1 MSYKAFLPAVFVLFC
16 LFPVTARAGVIFLP
30 GKLDDGKFVANR
42 EVNGPFYSI
51 QYSTV
56 TAAVDDWGAHVKIEE
71 TIVGPEQGI
80 DTVLLIP
87 LPAGAD
93 DYASLASPQPTSTAL
108 LIPLPVGGNDSEAVV
123 RAGPASH
130 KRRPLSARFLTPAAA
145 QGIYETLAGELDNVK
160 ILALSGRPALIV
172 PAFHLQGKVEIT
184 IEFWQKVRQQG
195 GLCRL
200 ECPLPAAGFARGSVA
215 RLSANVTITGKEP
228 LRAIFCPTH
237 TTTVDRNDLHKAVVR
252 VKADNYA
259 GTDDLRLLW
268 VADKDDLGLRVL
280 ACKPDAEEDGYFLLV
295 GNPTG
300 SARAEPAAEKNV
312 TFVLDTSGSMRGEKI
327 EQARSAIDYCLG
339 QINAGDRFN
348 IVTFGTEVTGFREA
362 PVAGSPANVA
372 AAREF
377 IDNVVAKGET
387 NISGALA
394 KALGGEKTGRPPI
407 VIFLTDGT
415 PTVGERVPERIVE
428 QAKLANTSGA
438 RIFVMGLGH
447 DVNAHL
453 LDKLAEATGGSS
465 EYIVPGEEIDA
476 KVASL
481 YDRLAHPVLTDVEV
495 TFGQL
500 RTNSVYPQK
509 LPALFRGSEVMV
521 FGRYRD
527 GGKQTFTVAGKLGDK
542 PVEYTC
548 TADLPEKPT
557 TKSAETD
564 NDFVAPLWAAR
575 KIGFLLQEIRLHGA
589 NDERIG
595 EVVRL
600 SKRFGIVTEYTTFL
614 ATAAGDLSAGAALG
628 MARRQMEAA
637 AEQKAGKWAVNQ
649 ARNDQQLQQRGV
661 AGAQANTYFD
671 RRGNVVTAENIRQV
685 GRRVFYLRDGQ
696 WVDGEDAGKRK
707 TRVVK
712 LDGPEYR
719 DLVRKNRD
727 FAQSQQL
734 GWSVQMNV
742 GDERIVVEKNGQQ
755 KDEQLRRQAPQE
767 QVEESQEQMPM
778 NQRQQFRNQAPRK
791 FNQLQQEP
799 QQ

>member
-1 MSYKAFLPAVFVLFC
+1 MRHKLFLRTMVVLSCLLPAV
-16 LFPVTARAGVIFLP
+16 THAGAILLP
-30 GKLDDGKFVANR
+30 GKLAEGKFVANR
-42 EVNGPFYSI
+42 EVKGPVYSV
-51 QYSTV
+51 QYCTV
-56 TAAVDDWGAHVKIEE
+56 TAAVDAGTARVKIEE
-71 TIVGPEQGI
+71 TLVGPEKAI
-80 DTVLLIP
+80 DTVCLIP
-87 LPAGAD
+87 LPEGAE
-93 DYASLASPQPTSTAL
+93 
-108 LIPLPVGGNDSEAVV
+108 GRNAVV
-123 RAGPASH
+123 LAGVPSGDH
-130 KRRPLSARFLTPAAA
+130 RPLSAARFLEHAEAQRIYEAAA
-145 QGIYETLAGELDNVK
+145 RGLDNVA

-172 PAFHLQGKVEIT
+172 PAFRLQGKVEISV
-184 IEFWQKVRQQG
+184 EFRQSVRQQG

-200 ECPLPAAGFARGSVA
+200 ECPMPVAGFARGPVA
-215 RLSANVTITGKEP
+215 RLSVSMTLASEEP

-237 TTTVDRNDLHKAVVR
+237 TATIDRNGLRKAVAR
-252 VKADNYA
+252 IKADNYS

-280 ACKPDAEEDGYFLLV
+280 ACKPDVAEDGYFMLV
-295 GNPTG
+295 GNPSG
-300 SARAEPAAEKNV
+300 SAHAEPAAEKDV

-327 EQARSAIDYCLG
+327 EQARAAIDYCLG
-339 QINAGDRFN
+339 QIQTGDRFN
-348 IVTFGTEVTGFREA
+348 IITFGTEVASFRDA
-362 PVAGSPANVA
+362 PAAGSQANVA

-394 KALGGEKTGRPPI
+394 KALGGERTRKPPI

-415 PTVGERVPERIVE
+415 PTVGELVPERIIAV
-428 QAKLANTSGA
+428 AKQANTSGA
-438 RIFVMGLGH
+438 RIFIMGLGH

-453 LDKLAEATGGSS
+453 LDQLAEVTGGSS

-476 KVASL
+476 KVAGL

-495 TFGQL
+495 RFGQL
-500 RTNSVYPQK
+500 QTNFVYPQK
-509 LPALFRGSEVMV
+509 LPTLFRGSEVML

-542 PVEYTC
+542 PVEYAC
-548 TADLPEKPT
+548 MADLPEKPT
-557 TKSAETD
+557 DSG

-589 NDERIG
+589 NDELIG

-614 ATAAGDLSAGAALG
+614 ATAKGEVSAGEALG
-628 MARRQMEAA
+628 MAKNQMGMA

-661 AGAQANTYFD
+661 AGAQANSYFD
-671 RRGNVVTAENIRQV
+671 RRGNVVTTENIRQV

-696 WVDGEDAGKRK
+696 WVESEDAGKRK

-712 LDGPEYR
+712 VDDKEYR
-719 DLVRKNRD
+719 DLVRNHRD

-734 GWSVQMNV
+734 GWAVQMNID
-742 GDERIVVEKNGQQ
+742 DERIVVEKNGQQ

-767 QVEESQEQMPM
+767 QIEESQQQLQQQQLPM
-778 NQRQQFRNQAPRK
+778 NQMQQFRNQVPRNR
-791 FNQLQQEP
+791 NQ
-799 QQ
+799 